1 MRKREGTMRLAL
13 LFSIA
18 VAAVCGLVAVVG
30 AQTPTKQS
38 VQSVPAQQPNA
49 QPQGSQPEASQPSDE
64 DFTFKTSVKEVLAPV
79 TVTTRDGNMVNG
91 LTALDFQL
99 LDNGKPQTITTVDNF
114 AHPISLV
121 VAVQAN
127 SAVEQILPQI
137 QKIGSVFDQLV
148 VGETGEIAVL
158 AFDHRIRTMTPF
170 TSDPDKIHNAFKTI
184 RPGSTPS
191 HLNEATTAALNM
203 LRNRP
208 PDRRRIVVLISESHD
223 NGSHFRVRDVLT
235 EAEFADVVI
244 YTVDISHLLTSLTA
258 KQLPNRQANIP
269 PGGIA
274 LPAGQVMTPTLEL
287 EQNQNGNW
295 APVFKEMFTAVKD
308 IFIPDP
314 LKVYTQFTGGRQ
326 YSFMTQRGLESAV
339 AEIGDELHSQY
350 LLTYSPNNQDEAG
363 FHEIQVIV
371 DKPDLKVRTRNGY
384 WLAAKPK

>member
-18 VAAVCGLVAVVG
+18 AAAVCGLVAVVG

-38 VQSVPAQQPNA
+38 VQSAPATP
-49 QPQGSQPEASQPSDE
+49 SEASQPSD
-64 DFTFKTSVKEVLAPV
+64 DDLTFKTSVKEVLAPV
-79 TVTTRDGNMVNG
+79 TVTTRDGNMFSG

-99 LDNGKPQTITTVDNF
+99 LDNGKPQTVTVDTL

-148 VGETGEIAVL
+148 IGENGEMAVL
-158 AFDHRIRTMTPF
+158 AFDHRMQWMTPF
-170 TSDPDKIHNAFKTI
+170 TSDPDKIHNAFKRI
-184 RPGSTPS
+184 KPGSTPS

-235 EAEFADVVI
+235 EAEFADIVI

-258 KQLPNRQANIP
+258 QQLPNREANIP

-274 LPAGQVMTPTLEL
+274 LPNGQVMTPTLDL
-287 EQNQNGNW
+287 EQNQNGNYV
-295 APVFKEMFTAVKD
+295 PVFKEMFTAVKD

-314 LKVYTQFTGGRQ
+314 LKVYTEFTGGRQ
-326 YSFMTQRGLESAV
+326 YTFLRQRGLETAV
-339 AEIGDELHSQY
+339 TDIGEELHSQY
-350 LLTYSPNNQDEAG
+350 LLTYSPNDQDEAG
-363 FHEIQVIV
+363 FHEIKVIV

>member
-1 MRKREGTMRLAL
+1 MRKRAGTTRLVL

-18 VAAVCGLVAVVG
+18 AAAVCGVVAVLG

-38 VQSVPAQQPNA
+38 VQSAPPA
-49 QPQGSQPEASQPSDE
+49 QPQEGQLQASQPSD
-64 DFTFKTSVKEVLAPV
+64 DDLTFKTSVKEVMAPV
-79 TVTTRDGNMVNG
+79 TVTDQKGNVVNG

-99 LDNGKPQTITTVDNF
+99 LDNGKPQTITTVDTY

-137 QKIGSVFDQLV
+137 QKIGSVFDQVV

-158 AFDHRIRTMTPF
+158 AFDHRIQTMTPF
-170 TSDPDKIHNAFKTI
+170 TSDPDKIHNAFKRI
-184 RPGSTPS
+184 KPGSNPS

-208 PDRRRIVVLISESHD
+208 PERRRIVVLISESHD

-235 EAEFADVVI
+235 EAEFANIVI

-274 LPAGQVMTPTLEL
+274 LPNGQVMTPTLEL
-287 EQNQNGNW
+287 EQNQNGNYV
-295 APVFKEMFTAVKD
+295 PIFKEMFTAVKD

-326 YSFMTQRGLESAV
+326 YAFMTQRGLESAV
-339 AEIGDELHSQY
+339 AEIGNELHSQY

-363 FHEIQVIV
+363 LHEIVVQV
-371 DKPDLKVRTRNGY
+371 DKPDLKVRTRTGY

>member
-1 MRKREGTMRLAL
+1 MMKRKGILRLAL
-13 LFSIA
+13 VSSIA
-18 VAAVCGLVAVVG
+18 TAAVWGVVAVLS
-30 AQTPTKQS
+30 AQTPTQQS
-38 VQSVPAQQPNA
+38 VQSAPPA
-49 QPQGSQPEASQPSDE
+49 QPQASQASDDE
-64 DFTFKTSVKEVLAPV
+64 IQPFKVSVKEVMAPV
-79 TVTTRDGNMVNG
+79 TVTDQKGNMVNN

-99 LDNGKPQTITTVDNF
+99 LDNGKPQTITTVDAF

-137 QKIGSVFDQLV
+137 QKIGSVFDQVV

-158 AFDHRIRTMTPF
+158 AFDHRIQTMTPF
-170 TSDPDKIHNAFKTI
+170 TSDPDKIHNAFKRI
-184 RPGSTPS
+184 KSGSNPS

-244 YTVDISHLLTSLTA
+244 YTVDISHLLTSLTT
-258 KQLPNRQANIP
+258 KQLPNRVPNIP

-287 EQNQNGNW
+287 EQYQNGNW
-295 APVFKEMFTAVKD
+295 VPLFKEMFTAVKD

-326 YSFMTQRGLESAV
+326 YAFMTQRGLESAV

-363 FHEIQVIV
+363 FHDIVVQV

>member
-1 MRKREGTMRLAL
+1 MRLAL

-18 VAAVCGLVAVVG
+18 SAAVCGVVAVLG

-38 VQSVPAQQPNA
+38 VQSAPPTQS
-49 QPQGSQPEASQPSDE
+49 QGSQPQASQPSDD
-64 DFTFKTSVKEVLAPV
+64 DFTFKTGVKEVMAPV
-79 TVTTRDGNMVNG
+79 TVTNHDGSMVNG

-99 LDNGKPQTITTVDNF
+99 LDNGKPQTVTVDTL

-127 SAVEQILPQI
+127 SAVEEILPKI

-148 VGETGEIAVL
+148 TGENGEIAVL

-170 TSDPDKIHNAFKTI
+170 TSDPDKIHNAFKNIT
-184 RPGSTPS
+184 PGSMPS

-235 EAEFADVVI
+235 EAEFADIVI
-244 YTVDISHLLTSLTA
+244 YTVDISHLITSLTA
-258 KQLPNRQANIP
+258 KQLPNREAIIP

-274 LPAGQVMTPTLEL
+274 LPNGQVMTPTLDL
-287 EQNQNGNW
+287 EQNQNGNYT
-295 APVFKEMFTAVKD
+295 PIFKEMFTAVKD

-326 YSFMTQRGLESAV
+326 YAFLTQRGLETAV
-339 AEIGDELHSQY
+339 SEIGDELHSQY
-350 LLTYSPNNQDEAG
+350 LLTYSPNDQDEAG
-363 FHEIQVIV
+363 FHEIKVIV